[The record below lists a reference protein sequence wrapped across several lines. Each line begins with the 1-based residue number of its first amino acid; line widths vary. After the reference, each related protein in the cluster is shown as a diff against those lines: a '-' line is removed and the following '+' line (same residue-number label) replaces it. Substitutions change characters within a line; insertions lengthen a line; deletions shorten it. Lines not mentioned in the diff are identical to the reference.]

1 MWILIAEDELAM
13 RELLRKG
20 LEEQNHRVAVAC
32 DGEEAFSA
40 ASTCEFDVIVLDVM
54 MPGLNGVELTRRLRA
69 KKNPVPILM
78 LTARDADADVV
89 KGLDAGADDYLVKPF
104 AFSVLLARLRAIS
117 RRGEHAPM
125 NVLKADDLEL
135 NVVSREVR
143 RHGQLVAL
151 TATEF
156 RILEFLLRRTGRAA
170 SRSSIIEAVWGFEDD
185 IEANTVDVYIKLLRD
200 KLDSGTDRK
209 LIQTVRGFG
218 YVIRE

>member
-1 MWILIAEDELAM
+1 M

-20 LEEQNHRVAVAC
+20 LEEQNHRIAVAC
-32 DGEEAFSA
+32 DGDQPFSA
-40 ASTCEFDVIVLDVM
+40 ASTCEFDVIVMDVM
-54 MPGLNGVELTRRLRA
+54 MPGLNGVEVTRRLRA
-69 KKNPVPILM
+69 EKNPVPILM

-143 RHGQLVAL
+143 RHGELVAL